1 MIDLCETL
9 ENMVRKLI
17 KENGLQA
24 GIAFPT
30 MLLELVCYSSSVF
43 VFPFVWYTSILFPS
57 LHSIHKL
64 MKKTLFLGLQLIGPQ
79 MLVTKLCCNMMM
91 WWSWILEHISMVRY
105 FFFPVILYGFFVVP
119 TCVGF
124 FLQVYIDV
132 IWLEKLTY
140 LFQGTLLIVHLLL
153 RSTLCTIH
161 CFKLQEM
168 PQIQGSR

>member
-30 MLLELVCYSSSVF
+30 GCSLNWYVILLLFLSF
-43 VFPFVWYTSILFPS
+43 HWYGLHLSPN

-153 RSTLCTIH
+153 PLIRYMIH
-161 CFKLQEM
+161 CFKQQEM
-168 PQIQGSR
+168 PQILGSR

>member
-1 MIDLCETL
+1 MRSIIKPGMLMIDLCETL

-30 MLLELVCYSSSVF
+30 GCSLNWYVILLLFLSF
-43 VFPFVWYTSILFPS
+43 HWYGLHLSPN

-132 IWLEKLTY
+132 IWLEKLTCSRA
-140 LFQGTLLIVHLLL
+140 HCW
-153 RSTLCTIH
+153 LCIY
-161 CFKLQEM
+161 CC
-168 PQIQGSR
+168 I